1 MSELT
6 ALAAL
11 LTERMGPIWWAA
23 FLVFLRV
30 GGVMALL
37 PAFGEQSVPMR
48 VRLVLTLAFTA
59 VVLPAVVAGPGAPVA
74 IAPEGA
80 AIGPAI
86 GPALAEAASGLV
98 LGAGFRLMVMIL
110 QVAGTMAAQATSL
123 SQLLGGIGAEPQ
135 PAIAQLLMLAGMAL
149 AIAAGMHVR
158 VAEALILSYEVLPAG
173 RLPDGS
179 DVARWG
185 LWQIGQGFA
194 MALALAAPFLIG
206 SLLYNVALGAINR
219 AMPQLMV
226 AFVGAPAI
234 TAGALVL
241 LMLTAPAV
249 LVLWLD
255 AFARFAAA
263 PLAAGP

>member
-6 ALAAL
+6 ALATL
-11 LTERMGPIWWAA
+11 LTERLGPVWWAA

-37 PAFGEQSVPMR
+37 PAFGEQSVPVR

-59 VVLPAVVAGPGAPVA
+59 VVLPAVIAGPGAP
-74 IAPEGA
+74 A
-80 AIGPAI
+80 AGGFTGPAV
-86 GPALAEAASGLV
+86 GSALAEAASGLV
-98 LGAGFRLMVMIL
+98 LGAGFRFMVVIL

-123 SQLLGGIGAEPQ
+123 SQLLGGMGADPQ

-173 RLPDGS
+173 QLPVGA

-185 LWQIGQGFA
+185 LWQVAQGFS

-249 LVLWLD
+249 LALWLD

-263 PLAAGP
+263 PLSTGP